1 MFCDAILLP
10 RLAKLFPTYMSYEIY
25 LRSKGLQVQK
35 ICPGAIKGL
44 VYVRLEDSANQ
55 FTEELVEA
63 LNAMIL
69 DMQSKLK
76 EKL

>member
-1 MFCDAILLP
+1 MRFTLE
-10 RLAKLFPTYMSYEIY
+10 AKVYRCKRY
-25 LRSKGLQVQK
+25 VQ
-35 ICPGAIKGL
+35 GAIKGL